1 MCAEIL
7 AQTGDSTLHTAH
19 PADGIRQP
27 EKRAQPYVRANKI
40 WSAPL
45 CNPLRTWALALQ
57 ASCGQLDRCVDALSL
72 GIGVRVEEVDVQR
85 RLHDA

>member
-7 AQTGDSTLHTAH
+7 AQTGASTLHTRLTGFDNLRREH
-19 PADGIRQP
+19 NLTLL
-27 EKRAQPYVRANKI
+27 RANML